1 MIAAKLAKQMLR
13 LVAAS
18 ILCALL
24 THHQQARATGGEAD
38 PDSETFGWTTFHG
51 SPRRTGISSVN
62 MTNPPFTHLWT
73 FDLGQHTWKYCRGTS
88 VWSAC
93 AVAGTVDRVVRVF
106 VGAYDHNVYCL
117 DARAGTE
124 IWRFTTGCVV
134 NAAPTFARIG
144 HRPMLFVASMDRTFY
159 GLDARTGKKIWS
171 FEVQPWTYT
180 VGESVAGSPIIAKIG
195 GRKIMLATMW
205 NGDRRP
211 LRTVQSG
218 ELFAF
223 DPGSG
228 ELLWRHEL
236 TSANLTSPALMNVA
250 GKEMLFIG
258 SEDGALYACDAAT
271 GELRWKYTTG
281 HRIAAT
287 PVCVKVDGKPV
298 VIIANGFGM
307 VRCVS
312 AADGAPIWKYKTGHE
327 ALSTAAVMSVD
338 GKWVVFVGSSDRC
351 LHSIQFRT
359 TRTAWKFQTGK
370 HVVASPAVARV
381 RGRPM
386 VFVNS
391 LDNVLYGL
399 DWEQGCEVMRFEAGD
414 MLWPYE
420 TRGQSVWSSPSIVE
434 IDPETHLLLYPA
446 HDGKLYAFTDNREAA
461 SGTANAVLSSFA
473 TGAGGPTSPAAPP
486 SKLVLYVPPAIGIL
500 LILAG
505 ALPLFLRRRISQ
517 THSP

>member
-1 MIAAKLAKQMLR
+1 MSARQALHIAA
-13 LVAAS
+13 VAL
-18 ILCALL
+18 LCALSA
-24 THHQQARATGGEAD
+24 HHQPAGATGGEAD
-38 PDSETFGWTTFHG
+38 PGSETFGWTTFHG
-51 SPRRTGISSVN
+51 GPRRTGISSVN
-62 MTNPPFTHLWT
+62 LTAPPFAHLWT
-73 FDLGQHTWKYCRGTS
+73 FDLGQHTWKYCQGAS

-106 VGAYDHNVYCL
+106 IGAYDHNIYCI
-117 DARAGTE
+117 DARTGSEA
-124 IWRFTTGCVV
+124 WRFTTGCIV

-144 HRPMLFVASMDRTFY
+144 HRPMLFVSSMDRTFY
-159 GLDARTGKKIWS
+159 GLDARTGKKVWS
-171 FEVQPWTYT
+171 FETQPWTYT
-180 VGESVAGSPIIAKIG
+180 VGESVAGSAIIATVA
-195 GRKIMLATMW
+195 GRKVMLATMW

-218 ELFAF
+218 EIFAF
-223 DPGSG
+223 EPATGA
-228 ELLWRHEL
+228 LLWRHEL
-236 TSANLTSPALMNVA
+236 TSANLTSPALMDVN
-250 GKEMLFIG
+250 GTDMLFVG
-258 SEDGALYACDAAT
+258 SEDGALYACNAET
-271 GELRWKYTTG
+271 GELQWKQTTG

-370 HVVASPAVARV
+370 HVVSSPAVARV

-386 VFVNS
+386 VFFNS
-391 LDNVLYGL
+391 LDNALYGL
-399 DWEQGCEVMRFEAGD
+399 DWEQGCEIMRFEAGD

-446 HDGKLYAFTDNREAA
+446 HDGKLYAFTDNQKAA
-461 SGTANAVLSSFA
+461 SGSTNAVVSSFSVDPSSRA
-473 TGAGGPTSPAAPP
+473 SSAPP
-486 SKLVLYVPPAIGIL
+486 PNKIVLYVPPTIAIL
-500 LILAG
+500 LIIAG
-505 ALPLFLRRRISQ
+505 ALPLLKRPRSSTAQ
-517 THSP
+517 A